1 MAYNPSNPNGVAS
14 SSSSQPVVQ
23 ALDSATGNITT
34 QNLVP
39 AGAATANSA
48 VEIVVSSAGSVTI
61 GVTGTYTG
69 ALSVQATTNG
79 TTWFTLTYSA
89 LLNVVNGGTTNTILS
104 AQTGVFTVQTSGW
117 LRMRV
122 TALAAVTG
130 TAAIVLRATNPNP
143 VLAMA
148 SPLPAGTN
156 TIGNAALAAPL
167 LVTDVTSAA
176 ITSTATTAAFT
187 PSAGVAYTLQIN
199 VTAVSGT
206 NPTLDFTIQESND
219 DGTNWRDVFTFARI
233 TTSGT
238 YATPILPLR
247 GNRIRYVQNI
257 TGSAPSFTRSIIRL
271 QTHISPPT
279 SYSQLW
285 DRTIGL
291 NSVGSTTN
299 AIVAT
304 NSRSVSAVVSVG
316 ASTGTATLQIQG
328 SDDNG
333 VTWYAFDSFGF
344 SVPANTVTV
353 QTYQTATAGLIRLR
367 TSTAATTATLN
378 YAILKAF

>member
-14 SSSSQPVVQ
+14 SSSSQPIVQ
-23 ALDSATGNITT
+23 ALDTATGNITT

-39 AGAATANSA
+39 AGTATANSA
-48 VEIVVSSAGSVTI
+48 VEIIVNSAGSVTI

-122 TALAAVTG
+122 TALAAFTG

-219 DGTNWRDVFTFARI
+219 DGTNWRNVFTFARI

-291 NSVGSTTN
+291 NAVGSTTDS
-299 AIVAT
+299 IVAT

-316 ASTGTATLQIQG
+316 ASTGTASLQIQG

-344 SVPANTVTV
+344 SVPANTVTI

>member
-23 ALDSATGNITT
+23 PLDTATGNITT

-39 AGAATANSA
+39 TGTATANSA
-48 VEIVVSSAGSVTI
+48 VEIIVNTAGSVTI

-79 TTWFTLTYSA
+79 TTWFTLTYNA
-89 LLNVVNGGTTNTILS
+89 LLNVVNGGTQGTITS
-104 AQTGVFTVQTSGW
+104 AQTGVFTVQTTGW

-130 TAAIVLRATNPNP
+130 TAAILLRAVNPNP
-143 VLAMA
+143 VNTIA
-148 SPLPAGTN
+148 SPLPTGTN
-156 TIGNAALAAPL
+156 TIGTATSATPL
-167 LVTDVTSAA
+167 LVTDVASAA
-176 ITSTATTAAFT
+176 ITSSSTTAAFT

-199 VTAVSGT
+199 VTSVSGT

-219 DGTNWRDVFTFARI
+219 DGTNWYNVFTFARI

-247 GNRIRYVQNI
+247 GTRIRYVQ
-257 TGSAPSFTRSIIRL
+257 TVGGSAPSFTRSINRV

-285 DRTIGL
+285 DRSLGL
-291 NSVGSTTN
+291 NSVGSTTPEVI
-299 AIVAT
+299 AR
-304 NSRSVSAVVSVG
+304 NSRSITAVVSVG
-316 ASTGTATLQIQG
+316 ASTGTATLQVQG

-333 VTWYAFDSFGF
+333 VNWYAFDSFGF
-344 SVPANTVTV
+344 TVPANTVTV
-353 QTYQTATAGLIRLR
+353 QSYQTATAGLIRLR

>member
-122 TALAAVTG
+122 TALAAFTG